1 MAMLFRKFSFCAA
14 IITVLLLALYF
25 PMAAGAGAKNAKSTI
40 LMISDPQIPLDEL
53 KLLLEPLT
61 KAELENEA
69 EVWLKRLQDKVQQIN
84 YAEIAV
90 KQINREVLLTE
101 EIIDAAEKAGQAV
114 EAVQKAEADKDQAKP
129 EKLEAA
135 RQAADECLQSFRDT
149 ISAVR
154 HLEREHRQYRC
165 IQVVQQ
171 EALKAC
177 PPPAE
182 KSETPVPTT
191 IPATIVKERFPTSQ
205 QLQDAAKAAQAV
217 ADAKTGIKSRMIQKI
232 TDFRAERTQLTDRV
246 NSVLNALKLKGGD
259 DTVHRKYISAISGIA
274 VDVSDANSAWL
285 SISGWLKSDQ
295 GGLRWLKNLFFFLVT
310 ILFFWLLSKAIG
322 KATEKALKMHTR
334 ISNLMQDFMEGL
346 IRRIIIAIGLIV
358 ALSALE
364 VDIGP
369 LLAVVGAAGFVVA
382 FALQETLGN
391 FASGIMIL
399 VYQPFDVGDLV
410 DVAGVYGKVKRM
422 NLVSTTISTL
432 DNKVVMVPNNSIWG
446 GVITN
451 VTGTDLRRVD
461 MTFGISYAD
470 DISAAQKVLEKIVV
484 DHPRTLDDPAP
495 IIQLN
500 ELADSSVNFICFP
513 WVKTDDYWTVYWDIT
528 RTVKEQ
534 FDANGIS
541 IPFPQQDVHLHQ
553 IPPR

>member
-1 MAMLFRKFSFCAA
+1 
-14 IITVLLLALYF
+14 I
-25 PMAAGAGAKNAKSTI
+25 
-40 LMISDPQIPLDEL
+40 
-53 KLLLEPLT
+53 
-61 KAELENEA
+61 
-69 EVWLKRLQDKVQQIN
+69 
-84 YAEIAV
+84 
-90 KQINREVLLTE
+90 
-101 EIIDAAEKAGQAV
+101 
-114 EAVQKAEADKDQAKP
+114 
-129 EKLEAA
+129 
-135 RQAADECLQSFRDT
+135 
-149 ISAVR
+149 
-154 HLEREHRQYRC
+154 
-165 IQVVQQ
+165 
-171 EALKAC
+171 
-177 PPPAE
+177 
-182 KSETPVPTT
+182 
-191 IPATIVKERFPTSQ
+191 
-205 QLQDAAKAAQAV
+205 
-217 ADAKTGIKSRMIQKI
+217 
-232 TDFRAERTQLTDRV
+232 DRV
-246 NSVLNALKLKGGD
+246 NSVLDALKLKGGD
-259 DTVHRKYISAISGIA
+259 DAVYRKYISAISGIA